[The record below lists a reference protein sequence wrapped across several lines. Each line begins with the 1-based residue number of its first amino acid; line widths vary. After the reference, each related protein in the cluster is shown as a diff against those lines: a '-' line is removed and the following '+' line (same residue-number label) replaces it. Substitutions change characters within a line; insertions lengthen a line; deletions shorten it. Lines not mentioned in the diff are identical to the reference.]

1 MDEYTNGEKMK
12 MDEEELAERL
22 KNLDREELPTA
33 NIIVAGIAG
42 AGKSTLLN
50 AVFGSEVA
58 ETGKGRAVTQHME
71 EYDCGS
77 LPIHIW
83 DTVGLEL
90 DAEKTKRSIA
100 AIKET
105 ISSKAKSKDVFD
117 RIHAIWYCIDSGS
130 HRYQGAESEFIK
142 ELYSLGVPFI
152 IVLTQCVEEQEEID
166 EFTAEIRQI
175 NDDAGMGDIEVIPVC
190 AMEYKMRGFT
200 LPAFG
205 LDSLVDAT
213 MRKLPDFIKS
223 GFAAA
228 QKVSR
233 GQKRNQ
239 SEEVI
244 YEYIDL
250 AKNGFWDKV
259 PIANIIAAND
269 RILNMFNKVGRI
281 YNTEISKE
289 GLEQITRECRI
300 DIQNTFEGL
309 ITPFKKK
316 YYEKAMK
323 KLRVNKSRGF
333 EVAIDGLKKSDRV
346 AVMVA
351 FYGYTFID
359 AIEELWEKFTESQLK
374 DMQIVV
380 DNMVAI
386 INRILKERNPEEI

>member
-1 MDEYTNGEKMK
+1 MAEYTNAEKLK

-22 KNLDREELPTA
+22 KNLEREELPTA

-58 ETGKGRAVTQHME
+58 ETGKGRAVTQHMK

-90 DAEKTKRSIA
+90 DVEKTKQSIA

-117 RIHAIWYCIDSGS
+117 RIHAIWYCIDSGT
-130 HRYQGAESEFIK
+130 HRYQGAETEFIQ

-166 EFTAEIRQI
+166 EFAAAIHRI
-175 NDDAGMGDIEVIPVC
+175 NNASGMSDIEVIPVC

-213 MRKLPDFIKS
+213 MCKLPDFIKS

-233 GQKRNQ
+233 GQKRSQ

-244 YEYIDL
+244 YEYIRL
-250 AKNGFWDKV
+250 AQNGFWDKV
-259 PIANIIAAND
+259 PIANIIVAND
-269 RILNMFNKVGRI
+269 RILNMFKKVGQI
-281 YNTEISKE
+281 YNTEISKK
-289 GLEQITRECRI
+289 GLEQITKECRI
-300 DIQNTFEGL
+300 DGQNTFEGL

-316 YYEKAMK
+316 YYKKVMK
-323 KLRVNKSRGF
+323 KLRINKNRGF
-333 EVAIDGLKKSDRV
+333 EVAINDLKKSDRV

-374 DMQIVV
+374 NMQIVV

-386 INRILKERNPEEI
+386 INRILRERNPEEI